1 MRKWAVLLGLAVAV
15 WAFCGA
21 IMFAGRAV
29 TTLEATLILHLIGAP
44 LGAAVAAWAFQ
55 RLSGELHPPVV
66 AAGFVAVALALD
78 LVLVAPV
85 FERSFEMF
93 ASVIGLW
100 LPQAL
105 IFLAAW
111 WAGLAAA
118 RRLA

>member
-21 IMFAGRAV
+21 IMFVGRAV
-29 TTLEATLILHLIGAP
+29 TTLDTTLLVHLVGAP
-44 LGAAVAAWAFQ
+44 LGAAVAAFAFQ
-55 RLSGELHPPVV
+55 RLSGGLSPVLV
-66 AAGFVAVALALD
+66 AASFVAVAVALD

-85 FERSFEMF
+85 FEKSFAMF
-93 ASVIGLW
+93 GSVIGLW

-111 WAGLAAA
+111 RAGLAAA
-118 RRLA
+118 R